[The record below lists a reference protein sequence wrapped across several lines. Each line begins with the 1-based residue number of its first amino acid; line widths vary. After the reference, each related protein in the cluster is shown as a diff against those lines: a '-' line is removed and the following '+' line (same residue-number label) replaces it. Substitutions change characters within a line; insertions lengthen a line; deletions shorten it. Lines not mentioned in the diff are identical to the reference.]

1 MSVHAV
7 WILIKTN
14 FFSQPLGVKRP
25 TFPVGIVIRVLAE
38 RRQGWQLLRNGHL
51 HVMSGHAFVIG
62 GALDVE
68 EGTLFVITG
77 VDHEVSG
84 ALAVRRA
91 ACVLCQGRFL
101 LAV

>member
-14 FFSQPLGVKRP
+14 FFTQPLGVKRP
-25 TFPVGIVIRVLAE
+25 AFPVGNVKRVLAE
-38 RRQGWQLLRNGHL
+38 RRQCWQLLCNGHL

-62 GALDVE
+62 SALDVE

-77 VDHEVSG
+77 VDHEVPG
-84 ALAVRRA
+84 ALAVGCA
-91 ACVLCQGRFL
+91 VYVLRSGRFL